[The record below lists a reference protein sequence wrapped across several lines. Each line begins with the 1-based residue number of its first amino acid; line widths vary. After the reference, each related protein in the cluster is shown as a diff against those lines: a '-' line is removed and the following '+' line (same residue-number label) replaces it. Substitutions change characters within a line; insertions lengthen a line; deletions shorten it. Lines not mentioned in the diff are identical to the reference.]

1 MQPLSRNAVT
11 KERRFMAQVL
21 TFIALA
27 LGLAWLWWRRESL
40 FSRAHVRVSLRLDR
54 SAPGAHLIWDIV
66 NAGER
71 PITISKLVMSGPRG
85 EHSSV
90 TLEHA
95 RDIRP
100 GEHLVFPIDVDW
112 SLLAARSLAAVDPQG
127 HEHEA
132 PARQLKAVQD
142 HLRQMIDRRVYT
154 RSAREFLFGAADL
167 AFGVVI
173 LGLGFFMLMWV
184 IATG

>member
-1 MQPLSRNAVT
+1 
-11 KERRFMAQVL
+11 MAQVL
-21 TFIALA
+21 TFIALV
-27 LGLAWLWWRRESL
+27 LIIAWVWWRRDFL
-40 FSRAHVRVSLRLDR
+40 FSRATVRVTIRLDR
-54 SAPGAHLIWDIV
+54 SAPGAHLLWDIV
-66 NAGER
+66 NAGET

-85 EHSSV
+85 ERSSV

-112 SLLAARSLAAVDPQG
+112 SLLAARSLAAVDARG

-132 PARQLKAVQD
+132 PSRQLSAVQD
-142 HLRQMIDRRVYT
+142 ELRQMMDRRVYA
-154 RSAREFLFGAADL
+154 RSARDFLAGAADL